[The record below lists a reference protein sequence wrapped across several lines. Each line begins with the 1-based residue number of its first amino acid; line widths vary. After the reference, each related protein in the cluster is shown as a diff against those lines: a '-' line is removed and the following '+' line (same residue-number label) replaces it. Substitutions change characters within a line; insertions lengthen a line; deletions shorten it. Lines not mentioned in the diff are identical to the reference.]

1 MLVFLGAKSATF
13 QFEDVCEEYGCG
25 LLWGGGRGHLC
36 LLRRGGG
43 GGILS
48 CLSAIQSLLKY
59 GEIVVL

>member
-43 GGILS
+43 GGIVMFVS
-48 CLSAIQSLLKY
+48 HTKSPKIW
-59 GEIVVL
+59 